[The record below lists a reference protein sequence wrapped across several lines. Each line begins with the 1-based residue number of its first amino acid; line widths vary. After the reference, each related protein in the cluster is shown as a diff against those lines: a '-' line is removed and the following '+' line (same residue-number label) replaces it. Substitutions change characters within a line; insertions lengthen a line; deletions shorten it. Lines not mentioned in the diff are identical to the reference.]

1 MSDPIL
7 RRREAALRLMAGTGI
22 WRSNYA
28 PPLVRLAWRL
38 GWDLPLPHFLPAW
51 QVVLGFGVYF
61 GVAFTGLM
69 WLMLW
74 RSEGWAADR
83 LASMAQT
90 YQLPDER
97 FIAVTNTV
105 EAVQTPCRSP
115 IDLVGAKFCNVEG
128 ALSWTTKCNFYLN

>member
-7 RRREAALRLMAGTGI
+7 RRREAALRLMASTGI

-69 WLMLW
+69 WLMLG

-83 LASMAQT
+83 LASMA
-90 YQLPDER
+90 
-97 FIAVTNTV
+97 
-105 EAVQTPCRSP
+105 
-115 IDLVGAKFCNVEG
+115 LVAG
-128 ALSWTTKCNFYLN
+128 ALFGVSMALYYAHGRRKNALPRWEDLSQ